1 LIGGE
6 IRWTGFGNVQ
16 APIYGWQIPLCCLT
30 GVSFTLA
37 SVQSAFTAM
46 LTKDEDRLDAMA
58 IWRRITSMENLLF
71 QFEKIVISQAS
82 KNADLKKLVRTQSK
96 RLKRMERKKKLDK

>member
-1 LIGGE
+1 
-6 IRWTGFGNVQ
+6 
-16 APIYGWQIPLCCLT
+16 
-30 GVSFTLA
+30 
-37 SVQSAFTAM
+37 
-46 LTKDEDRLDAMA
+46 
-58 IWRRITSMENLLF
+58 MENLLF